1 MSADACQL
9 ADSFNHSM
17 PIYELWNQATDSV
30 AAGTAFLSLIY
41 VLSIMVL
48 VGTTETSSR
57 ITWSLARD
65 DAFYGSAY
73 LSHVDPKLK
82 VPVWSIV
89 ANTVAC
95 AVMGCLYLASTTG
108 ELMLRKSVGTSG

>member
-1 MSADACQL
+1 
-9 ADSFNHSM
+9 M
-17 PIYELWNQATDSV
+17 PIYELWNQASNSV
-30 AAGTAFLSLIY
+30 AAGTAFLGLIY
-41 VLSIMVL
+41 VLSVMVL

-65 DAFYGSAY
+65 DAIYGSAY
-73 LSHVDPKLK
+73 LSQVHPTLK

-89 ANTVAC
+89 ANTAAC

-108 ELMLRKSVGTSG
+108 KFISETFVRVIGGKEKDGG

>member
-1 MSADACQL
+1 
-9 ADSFNHSM
+9 M
-17 PIYELWNQATDSV
+17 PIYELWTQATNSV
-30 AAGTAFLSLIY
+30 AAGTAFLALIY
-41 VLSIMVL
+41 VLTVMVL

-73 LSHVDPKLK
+73 LSHVHPTLK

-108 ELMLRKSVGTSG
+108 ECTVKRRGERERFSSRVRVENQRTNDG

>member
-1 MSADACQL
+1 
-9 ADSFNHSM
+9 M
-17 PIYELWNQATDSV
+17 PIYELWTQATDSL
-30 AAGTAFLSLIY
+30 AAGTAFLALIY
-41 VLSIMVL
+41 ILTVMVL

-73 LSHVDPKLK
+73 LSHVHPTLK

-108 ELMLRKSVGTSG
+108 E

>member
-1 MSADACQL
+1 
-9 ADSFNHSM
+9 M
-17 PIYELWNQATDSV
+17 PIYELWNQASNSV
-30 AAGTAFLSLIY
+30 AAGTAFLGLIY
-41 VLSIMVL
+41 VLSVMVL

-73 LSHVDPKLK
+73 LSQVHPTLK

-89 ANTVAC
+89 ANTAAC

-108 ELMLRKSVGTSG
+108 KFISETFVRVIGGKEKDGG